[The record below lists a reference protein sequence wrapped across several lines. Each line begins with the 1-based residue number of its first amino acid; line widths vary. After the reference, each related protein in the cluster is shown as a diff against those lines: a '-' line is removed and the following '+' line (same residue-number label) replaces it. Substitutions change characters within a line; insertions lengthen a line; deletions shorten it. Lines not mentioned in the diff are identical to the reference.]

1 VWAAHRCHRK
11 VGVFGYLAARQF
23 VDPALCA
30 NEFACG
36 DEATKHF
43 GMDALFHGV
52 AKANR
57 TALAGKR
64 ERLAGHGTGRHDV

>member
-1 VWAAHRCHRK
+1 
-11 VGVFGYLAARQF
+11 VFGHLTARQF
-23 VDPALCA
+23 VDPALRA

-52 AKANR
+52 AKAHR
-57 TALAGKR
+57 AALAGKR
-64 ERLAGHGTGRHDV
+64 ERLTGHGVGRHGV